1 MSEKKVN
8 IGIILGS
15 TRDGRV
21 SPQVGQWIYE
31 LSQKRTDATFEII
44 DIKAFDLPFLGTTD
58 DQTNI
63 KKWQDT
69 LAKLDGFV
77 FVTAE
82 YNRSI
87 PGALKNAIDLAYD
100 VWNNKAAAIVSY
112 GSVNGA
118 RAAETLRSIFAE
130 LQIADVRTHVA
141 LSMFNDFEKWST
153 FKPQD
158 IHLKNVTMMFDQLIA
173 WSNALKSLR
182 V

>member
-1 MSEKKVN
+1 MSEKKVK

-15 TRDGRV
+15 TREGRV

-31 LSQKRTDATFEII
+31 LGQKRTDATFEIV
-44 DIKAFDLPFLGTTD
+44 DIKAFDLPFLGTTED
-58 DQTNI
+58 KTNST
-63 KKWQDT
+63 KWNDT
-69 LAKLDGFV
+69 LARLDAFV

-100 VWNNKAAAIVSY
+100 NWNNKAAGVVSY

-118 RAAETLRSIFAE
+118 RAAETLRGIFAE

-141 LSMFNDFEKWST
+141 LSMFTDFEKWST

-158 IHLKNVTMMFDQLIA
+158 LHLKNVEMMFDQLIT
-173 WSNALKSLR
+173 WSKALESVR
-182 V
+182 A